1 MVLMTFTVT
10 TKDVL
15 ALEGEEADVVF
26 EDIFRAVGEE
36 SYDDEEAENGES
48 EELAQPTDEESSQN
62 LYVQSRRSPLEF
74 RLFKRDSRLVKRDL
88 RPSQKRFLTPR

>member
-62 LYVQSRRSPLEF
+62 
-74 RLFKRDSRLVKRDL
+74 
-88 RPSQKRFLTPR
+88 